1 MTCTI
6 F

>member
-6 F
+6 